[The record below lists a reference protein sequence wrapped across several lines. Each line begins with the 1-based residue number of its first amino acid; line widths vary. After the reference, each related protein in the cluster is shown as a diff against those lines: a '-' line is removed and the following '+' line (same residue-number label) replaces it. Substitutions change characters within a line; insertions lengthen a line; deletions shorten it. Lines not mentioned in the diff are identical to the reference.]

1 MVLFAVGVVTG
12 VSDGQTPVNE
22 PIKSVR
28 ISGRVTDITGAP
40 FANTA
45 VKIKFPGH
53 AQSTII
59 AQTDEN
65 GSFIFL
71 TIAPQLFD
79 LFFEAP
85 GFRQLTLPAKTANSS
100 TAIDVGNIVLEVAPT
115 DDPSPLYEHLTVAYE
130 PSTFP
135 NWLKSEP
142 GATFLPGPPADHEE
156 TIVSH
161 WQTATCSKVN
171 RSGRR
176 IVSMN
181 HVVEFYVPMS
191 AHLTK
196 TTDADYLE
204 YHVRYGPISEKCGL
218 TSRLD
223 RWSVGIHPMMFR
235 AGPFDGRR
243 ENGSAIAS
251 KVATCVAFPLMAA
264 GGVTSIS
271 WQADSQLTKA
281 STLRLR
287 TTLMESWTRCAAES
301 CRFDDWLARSMMIIF
316 PC

>member
-1 MVLFAVGVVTG
+1 MESIIVRAMVLFAVGVVTG

-85 GFRQLTLPAKTANSS
+85 VFRQLTLPAKTANSS
-100 TAIDVGNIVLEVAPT
+100 IAIDVGNIVLEVAPT

-130 PSTFP
+130 PSTLP
-135 NWLKSEP
+135 NWL
-142 GATFLPGPPADHEE
+142 
-156 TIVSH
+156 I
-161 WQTATCSKVN
+161 N

-181 HVVEFYVPMS
+181 HIVEFYVPMS

-196 TTDADYLE
+196 TTDADYVE
-204 YHVRYGPISEKCGL
+204 YHVRYGPTSEKCGL

-223 RWSVGIHPMMFR
+223 RW
-235 AGPFDGRR
+235 
-243 ENGSAIAS
+243 
-251 KVATCVAFPLMAA
+251 
-264 GGVTSIS
+264 
-271 WQADSQLTKA
+271 
-281 STLRLR
+281 
-287 TTLMESWTRCAAES
+287 
-301 CRFDDWLARSMMIIF
+301 
-316 PC
+316 